1 MPLILGGNLSVII
14 TALLH
19 KSFPKLR
26 RQEDSCN
33 IELYNHGTNKDIAIK
48 YNDFV
53 WLMNYY

>member
-14 TALLH
+14 TALSH
-19 KSFPKLR
+19 KPFPKLH

-33 IELYNHGTNKDIAIK
+33 IELDNHSTNKDIAIK

-53 WLMNYY
+53 